1 MTEIF
6 HSDEEWALT
15 ISSRFLFLLPKP
27 RGQQQRFQYL
37 ALDGSIR
44 IIQTHILPIKIR
56 GTKYSQNH
64 YETKNLSNLA
74 IIRIPLLSRGSSLFV
89 SLYLE
94 LVRQTPLSS

>member
-1 MTEIF
+1 MVNNKYFNT
-6 HSDEEWALT
+6 
-15 ISSRFLFLLPKP
+15 
-27 RGQQQRFQYL
+27 
-37 ALDGSIR
+37 LDGSIR

-74 IIRIPLLSRGSSLFV
+74 IIRIPLLSLGGSSLFV
-89 SLYLE
+89 SVYLE